1 MINEIIKKVVNNEN
15 LTFEQAQTATNEIMN
30 GEASNIQIASFLT
43 ALTMKK
49 ETIDE
54 IAGAAAVMRKH
65 AHTFNALQPVLEIVG
80 TGGDHS
86 NSFNIST
93 TSAFVVSAA
102 GIPVAKHGNR
112 AASSLSGAADV
123 LESLG
128 INITISPARSQQI
141 LQQENICF
149 LFAQKYHEAM
159 RFVAPVRKELG
170 IRTIFN
176 VLGPLANPAHASM
189 QLLGVYDEKLLDI
202 MPSILQKLNVTSAMI
217 VHGQDGLDEISLT
230 APTHVIEL
238 QNGNLQKY
246 EVTPEQF
253 GLTRCTPEDLI
264 GGSAQKNAEITRNIL
279 AGFKGPKRDV
289 VLLNAAAAIHIA
301 KPQVRLKDALKL
313 AEKAIDS
320 GLAKQKLENFV
331 KLSNSDVIA
340 S

>member
-30 GEASNIQIASFLT
+30 GKANNIQIASFLT

-54 IAGAAAVMRKH
+54 IAGAAAAMRKH
-65 AHTFNALQPVLEIVG
+65 AHAFRTLQPALEIVG

-112 AASSLSGAADV
+112 AASSMSGAADV
-123 LESLG
+123 LEALG
-128 INITISPARSQQI
+128 INISTSSARSQQI

-176 VLGPLANPAHASM
+176 ILGPLANPAHASM

-202 MPSILQKLNVTSAMI
+202 MPSVLQKLDVTSAMI
-217 VHGQDGLDEISLT
+217 VHGQDGLDEISLA
-230 APTHVIEL
+230 APTDVVEF
-238 QNGNLQKY
+238 QNGHLQKY
-246 EVTPEQF
+246 EITPEQF
-253 GLTRCTPEDLI
+253 GLSRCTPEDLL
-264 GGSAQKNAEITRNIL
+264 GGSAQRNAEITRNIL
-279 AGFKGPKRDV
+279 AGEKGPRRDV

-301 KPQVRLKDALKL
+301 KPQVQLKAALKL

-320 GLAKQKLENFV
+320 GLALNKLDTFA

-340 S
+340 L